1 MQNSTYHNRL
11 FFSEHSFLIVFLVF
25 PKLEKIEAIGERL
38 NRQLQAPRQHAFG
51 DSPLA
56 VA

>member
-11 FFSEHSFLIVFLVF
+11 FFSADAVLIVFSVF
-25 PKLEKIEAIGERL
+25 TKRENIEAIGERL
-38 NRQLQAPRQHAFG
+38 NRQLRVPRQHAFG
-51 DSPLA
+51 DTPLA